1 VRRIW
6 PFALVAVLAEASS
19 AMPPGPKSLRAL
31 WVSLGFLAACA
42 FTIAGPWVQ
51 RRRWMRVVPAIL
63 FCTSVV
69 WLQLAQ
75 GGSATGIMIVFL
87 IPLIWAVLYQ
97 GRLESAVV
105 VAAVVAGNLCAAAIT
120 HASTSVM
127 VRRGVLWTLISAL
140 IAVSVHVVRD
150 RMANSAAQQA
160 ELRRQAVALRA
171 AAERL
176 TAIHDVDGVIATS
189 VALAAELAS
198 PPGNELRRA
207 TFFRPVDGRITA
219 QSEFDQRNWSMG
231 SFPIEDD
238 PYLPEVLTKL
248 VARHGVL
255 REEDA
260 GPELREILRDSGV
273 KAAGYVPVLYKGRLE
288 GVLSVSS
295 RSGPL
300 TDNLFEQ
307 LKGVGRL
314 TELALSNARANEERE
329 AQATTDELTGLQN
342 RRGFDRLLVD
352 RPGRS
357 GFAILCIDV
366 DDLKSVN
373 DALGHRAGDEL
384 LVMVASTLNG
394 LLRRGDVMARVGGDE
409 FAVICFGASSATA
422 RKIADRMIQA
432 LTEMEITGWP
442 IRVSIGVAAG
452 GSCDEARAVLE
463 RADAVMYEAKRQGG
477 MQFVVAPESF
487 SGERVSSL
495 A

>member
-1 VRRIW
+1 
-6 PFALVAVLAEASS
+6 
-19 AMPPGPKSLRAL
+19 
-31 WVSLGFLAACA
+31 
-42 FTIAGPWVQ
+42 
-51 RRRWMRVVPAIL
+51 MRVVPAIL
-63 FCTSVV
+63 FCISVV
-69 WLQLAQ
+69 WLDVAQ
-75 GGSATGIMIVFL
+75 GGSATGVMIVFL

-97 GRLESAVV
+97 SRLETAVV
-105 VAAVVAGNLCAAAIT
+105 VAAVVAGNLCAAATT
-120 HASTSVM
+120 HASTPVI
-127 VRRGVLWTLISAL
+127 VRRGVLWTLIGAL
-140 IAVSVHVVRD
+140 IAVSVHLVRD
-150 RMANSAAQQA
+150 RMANSVAQQA
-160 ELRRQAVALRA
+160 ELRRQAVAFHA
-171 AAERL
+171 AAEKL

-198 PPGNELRRA
+198 PAGNKFTRA
-207 TFFRPVDGRITA
+207 TFFRPVDGRITS

-238 PYLPEVLTKL
+238 PYLPEVLTTL

-260 GPELREILRDSGV
+260 GPELRKILRDSGV
-273 KAAGYVPVLYKGRLE
+273 KAAGYVPVLCKGRLE

-314 TELALSNARANEERE
+314 TELALSNARANEARE
-329 AQATTDELTGLQN
+329 AQAATDELTGLQN

-357 GFAILCIDV
+357 GFAILSIDV

-373 DALGHRAGDEL
+373 DTLGHGAGDEL
-384 LVMVASTLNG
+384 LVTVASTLNG

-409 FAVICFGASSATA
+409 FAAICFESNSAAA
-422 RKIADRMIQA
+422 RDVADRMIRA
-432 LTEMEITGWP
+432 LDEMEIAGRP
-442 IRVSIGVAAG
+442 VRVSIGVAAG
-452 GSCDEARAVLE
+452 ASCDEARAVFE
-463 RADAVMYEAKRQGG
+463 RADAVMYEAKRRGG
-477 MQFVVAPESF
+477 MQFVVAPEPF
-487 SGERVSSL
+487 ADKRVSSL